1 MRHKIFVGSFFTAVL
16 LLATLLAVGIG
27 VQAATPEDSPQVT
40 KLLEDIKSQAADL
53 QKDSDEPES
62 FTHSDLSWESHAQE
76 LNLIRERIN
85 AIGETIK
92 KLQSLRS
99 SASPWQREAIDRIIP
114 VAQTLASN
122 SAAAI
127 EHVNKNPKHLQDPQ
141 YQQYLKSNAEAAV
154 TLASL
159 VKDFVEYGKTR
170 TSLEARAQAQ
180 SASVR
185 SAAVMCAFYVYG
197 RDTSCPYAS

>member
-1 MRHKIFVGSFFTAVL
+1 MRHKIFSGSFFTAVL
-16 LLATLLAVGIG
+16 LLATLLAVGIRA
-27 VQAATPEDSPQVT
+27 QAATPKDSPQVT
-40 KLLEDIKSQAADL
+40 KLLEDIKTQAADL
-53 QKDSDEPES
+53 QKDSDELES

-76 LNLIRERIN
+76 LNLIKERIN

-92 KLQSLRS
+92 KLHSLRP

-122 SAAAI
+122 TTAAI

-170 TSLEARAQAQ
+170 TSLEALERKLEVPQ
-180 SASVR
+180 
-185 SAAVMCAFYVYG
+185 
-197 RDTSCPYAS
+197 